1 VRPRMVSFPTSLKL
15 DNSLWEKLR
24 RAAPVSAGE
33 RVFATAALRAA
44 SRVRLEESP
53 LPDAA

>member
-1 VRPRMVSFPTSLKL
+1 MVSYPTSLKL